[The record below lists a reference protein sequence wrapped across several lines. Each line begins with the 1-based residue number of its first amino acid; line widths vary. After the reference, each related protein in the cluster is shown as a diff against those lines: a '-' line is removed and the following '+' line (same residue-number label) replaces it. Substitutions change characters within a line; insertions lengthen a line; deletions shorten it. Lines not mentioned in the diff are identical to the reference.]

1 MATKQA
7 DPVGVLIVGGG
18 PVGLAL
24 AIELGLKGVDCLL
37 VVQRDGNVR
46 VPKMSQVSSRSMEI
60 CRQWGLAEKVR
71 GRCGRAP
78 ILWISSTSTT

>member
-37 VVQRDGNVR
+37 VEQRDGNVR